1 MIEMTN
7 ETWHPTE
14 AVLNEYLDGEL
25 SPTEKERMELHMK
38 KCASCRERLQELGRV
53 FDLLENLGEKEFEVD
68 LTARVINQLQPRSR
82 WTGWVLALEGLLTIL
97 LIVIARP
104 WESGF
109 VRLVSGLLMRGTALL
124 PRLDLSVLL
133 FSFEAFIRKFENG
146 VVPGLH
152 FPALPLQVWIIL
164 MVCAFAVWLAGNR
177 LLLSRNG
184 NK

>member
-1 MIEMTN
+1 MKN

-14 AVLNEYLDGEL
+14 AVLNEFLDGEL
-25 SPTEKERMELHMK
+25 SPTEKAGMELHMK
-38 KCASCRERLQELGRV
+38 ECASCRERLQRLENV
-53 FDLLENLGEKEFEVD
+53 FGLLEDLGEKEFEVD
-68 LTARVINQLQPRSR
+68 LTARVLARLQPRSR
-82 WTGWVLALEGLLTIL
+82 WTGWVLAMEGLLAIV

-109 VRLVSGLLMRGTALL
+109 VRLISGLFLRGAALL
-124 PRLDLSVLL
+124 PKLDPGILL
-133 FSFEAFIRKFENG
+133 VSFETFIRKFENG
-146 VVPGLH
+146 VTPGLH